1 MLATWELRYTIL
13 SFATILVCACL
24 VFAFRS
30 PLGPSEVFTTGVFP
44 ILTVA
49 ALTMIM
55 IYSRHKSRLFQTKTR
70 LELEN
75 STRIIQEQSS
85 ENNHLQHQLH
95 LNEKS
100 SLIGEITSAV
110 AHELNTPLAVV
121 AVGAKAINETFR
133 ETVEL
138 MASVEKEEW
147 PLIFEILKEIEFRSP
162 ELSRLNQL
170 KESGMLEKR
179 YFDITGKE
187 LDQKLALDLT
197 STGVSSTDSTWL
209 EQIGKKE
216 NHETILKVIKKMKDL
231 HDFTRSLEHAVTK
244 SSTIIQELK
253 LLVQSPKTGGTDSTT
268 VETTIKKALLLI
280 EQTQPGKLVCRLDQS
295 LNVEWQVE
303 EIRLIQLW
311 FKMLEFIC
319 QEINSEQTTEMHV
332 SMLEKADDFHLSLS
346 VKSPMSESIR
356 RIRSSGTVSIL
367 QHKDNEGPEFQLS
380 IVQSLLANL
389 NAEISISEWQDSF
402 ELYIRIPKSVVLQS
416 K

>member
-1 MLATWELRYTIL
+1 
-13 SFATILVCACL
+13 
-24 VFAFRS
+24 
-30 PLGPSEVFTTGVFP
+30 
-44 ILTVA
+44 
-49 ALTMIM
+49 
-55 IYSRHKSRLFQTKTR
+55 
-70 LELEN
+70 
-75 STRIIQEQSS
+75 
-85 ENNHLQHQLH
+85 
-95 LNEKS
+95 
-100 SLIGEITSAV
+100 
-110 AHELNTPLAVV
+110 
-121 AVGAKAINETFR
+121 
-133 ETVEL
+133 
-138 MASVEKEEW
+138 
-147 PLIFEILKEIEFRSP
+147 
-162 ELSRLNQL
+162 
-170 KESGMLEKR
+170 
-179 YFDITGKE
+179 
-187 LDQKLALDLT
+187 
-197 STGVSSTDSTWL
+197 
-209 EQIGKKE
+209 
-216 NHETILKVIKKMKDL
+216 MKDL
-231 HDFTRSLEHAVTK
+231 HEFTRSLEHAVTK

-253 LLVQSPKTGGTDSTT
+253 TLVQSPRMAETNSIT
-268 VETTIKKALLLI
+268 VVTSLEKALVLI
-280 EQTQPGKLVCRLDQS
+280 QQTQPGKMVCRLDQS